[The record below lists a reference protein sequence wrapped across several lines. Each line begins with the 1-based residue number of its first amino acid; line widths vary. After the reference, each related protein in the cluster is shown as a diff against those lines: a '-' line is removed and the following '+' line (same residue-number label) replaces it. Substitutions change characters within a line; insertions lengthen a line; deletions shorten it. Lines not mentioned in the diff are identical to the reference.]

1 MPKSTSKPKIN
12 KKSKRVSKPIS
23 YDERVAL
30 VESLFGSVPATITLE
45 EAKKE
50 RAREICGQ

>member
-30 VESLFGSVPATITLE
+30 VESLFGSVPATTTLE